1 MAILIRTFATAAIF
15 LLFSVIVESNS
26 NSSTHLAS
34 RLARSTLN
42 ETFSDA
48 NLLKRDINFQLGIAS
63 DFPDPSA
70 LKYNGIYYAFATN
83 SAGTNTQVATSSN
96 FITWTLL
103 SGYDALPDPGTWTTA
118 TASAN
123 WKDASVWAP
132 NVIQNDQGQW
142 VLYYSASTA
151 ANPALHCV
159 GVAVSTNVQGPYV
172 AVGSQPI
179 ICPLAQGGAIDAS
192 GFTDVDGSRWIVYK
206 IDGNSLVSA
215 QLRC

>member
-1 MAILIRTFATAAIF
+1 MAILIRPFATAALF
-15 LLFSVIVESNS
+15 LLFSVIVESTS
-26 NSSTHLAS
+26 NGSTNFAS

-42 ETFSDA
+42 ETFSDT
-48 NLLKRDINFQLGIAS
+48 NLLKRDVNFQLGIAS

-83 SAGTNTQVATSSN
+83 SAGINTQVATSSN
-96 FITWTLL
+96 FITWTLI
-103 SGYDALPDPGTWTTA
+103 SGYDALPDPGNWTTA

-142 VLYYSASTA
+142 VLYYSAATA

-159 GVAVSTNVQGPYV
+159 GVAVSSDVQGPYV
-172 AVGSQPI
+172 PLESQPI
-179 ICPLAQGGAIDAS
+179 ICPLSQGGLLTRPAS
-192 GFTDVDGSRWIVYK
+192 PIRMDRGGSSIRLTGIVW
-206 IDGNSLVSA
+206 
-215 QLRC
+215 